1 MPNNIL
7 PSHNEEVSMYAT
19 VYASC
24 SDISMI
30 FMMSV
35 SYEVCSQCWVLEQSS
50 VGALFFW
57 DLLFKASRLL
67 LFLLSLLTARDAA
80 WQQQTAWRRSQS
92 QNHPWQIFLLILPVP
107 VSPSSNF
114 ASPSSSLASSGSLI
128 FFSLFIHG
136 RVFAELACSVLSN
149 ALFHIQ
155 TVAHFLWHPLVSEG
169 SVGPLWIQRL
179 HWRNQVF
186 VGDVKHPVAG
196 YWTGGNNDC

>member
-7 PSHNEEVSMYAT
+7 PSHNMEVSMYAT

-128 FFSLFIHG
+128 FFFFIYPWEGFRWACMLCFKQRTVSHSNSCTFFMASFG
-136 RVFAELACSVLSN
+136 FRGLSRPSVDSEIPLKKSSVF
-149 ALFHIQ
+149 
-155 TVAHFLWHPLVSEG
+155 
-169 SVGPLWIQRL
+169 R
-179 HWRNQVF
+179 WR
-186 VGDVKHPVAG
+186 
-196 YWTGGNNDC
+196 